1 MKIFKFF
8 KNIILGAFLFATSCF
23 VFSQSI
29 FPTCKGSDI
38 RQWHSCRG
46 VIDENEYS
54 YAGDFMIGKFEG
66 RGVLEFTADKF
77 QGDYYQGEFK
87 NGLKHGFGT
96 YFFSNGDKYIG
107 NYQYGKREGKGTYS
121 FSNGKQSLTGTWS
134 NNDLLTKTIN
144 APESEQKNNDLK
156 GIDLEKKR

>member
-96 YFFSNGDKYIG
+96 YFFLMETNTLGIINTAKGKVRARTRLVTASN
-107 NYQYGKREGKGTYS
+107 R
-121 FSNGKQSLTGTWS
+121 
-134 NNDLLTKTIN
+134 
-144 APESEQKNNDLK
+144 
-156 GIDLEKKR
+156 